1 MLTIKYSFILRGEI
15 NLTEKDKELIKK
27 LNISKDKIL
36 WNETMK
42 NYTTFKIG
50 GEAEC
55 LIKIDNEKT
64 LAEIL
69 QIAKENNI
77 PLTIL
82 GNGSNVLISDE
93 GVEGI
98 VLLMQFQD
106 VQILFQLGRVHCY
119 VPKVW
124 LYCWEVQ

>member
-1 MLTIKYSFILRGEI
+1 MLINKYSFILRGEI

-69 QIAKENNI
+69 V
-77 PLTIL
+77 
-82 GNGSNVLISDE
+82 NGE
-93 GVEGI
+93 RRRQGF
-98 VLLMQFQD
+98 LLNF
-106 VQILFQLGRVHCY
+106 LNRLSAC
-119 VPKVW
+119 PKHSLNSSTVFA
-124 LYCWEVQ
+124 LKLV